1 MKKQNKIFFIQ
12 IRIQILLIFN
22 GKFWV
27 THKYFSRCMQEY
39 QVRGEL
45 REEQR
50 GRGGETIQGA
60 ARDPGGIHP
69 GTPSQSSHKKKFK
82 KVDSDVYG
90 FCTKGTVSFS

>member
-1 MKKQNKIFFIQ
+1 
-12 IRIQILLIFN
+12 
-22 GKFWV
+22 
-27 THKYFSRCMQEY
+27 MQEY

-69 GTPSQSSHKKKFK
+69 GTPSQSSHKKKTLK
-82 KVDSDVYG
+82 KWIRMCTDFAQKGLLVLANWDLCISIDPAV
-90 FCTKGTVSFS
+90 FCNV

>member
-1 MKKQNKIFFIQ
+1 MAAVKKQKKKKFIQ

-22 GKFWV
+22 AKFWV

-69 GTPSQSSHKKKFK
+69 GTPSQSSHKKKL
-82 KVDSDVYG
+82 
-90 FCTKGTVSFS
+90 

>member
-1 MKKQNKIFFIQ
+1 
-12 IRIQILLIFN
+12 
-22 GKFWV
+22 
-27 THKYFSRCMQEY
+27 MQEY

-69 GTPSQSSHKKKFK
+69 GTPSQSSYKKNF
-82 KVDSDVYG
+82 
-90 FCTKGTVSFS
+90 